1 LEFPILALALVSM
14 IVIGNHS
21 LLTCALRGQE
31 NHLRYAW
38 INAAPAVI
46 SAFGAS
52 LALFLGADLL
62 VDTVVGVGLDV
73 VVIACCWK
81 PSGLRPIFPRVNLSF
96 VRTAREFVYG
106 GLPFV
111 GWNLTMAFYGGID
124 RILLGF
130 FVSSSELGWYGAAY
144 RIIGIP
150 IFIPNLVIT
159 PLFPALSRSQQE
171 PDALRRVIAQ
181 VLRAVLVLMV
191 PLSAAIC
198 VLAPEIPTLLGWPAD
213 FENSVPLM
221 QILSIQVPIVGFD
234 MVLGA
239 VLMSLGLERRWMW
252 VGLIAAVINVAC
264 NLVAIPFFQHTAQNG
279 PIGAALVTV
288 MTEVM
293 MSIGAIAL
301 LPKQVFDKHILWST
315 TPRVVVAGIG
325 AGLVAA
331 WLMPVALILA
341 AVAGAAT
348 YLALGLALRIIS
360 TDDMQ
365 IVRARLMR
373 AHA

>member
-1 LEFPILALALVSM
+1 
-14 IVIGNHS
+14 
-21 LLTCALRGQE
+21 
-31 NHLRYAW
+31 
-38 INAAPAVI
+38 
-46 SAFGAS
+46 
-52 LALFLGADLL
+52 
-62 VDTVVGVGLDV
+62 
-73 VVIACCWK
+73 
-81 PSGLRPIFPRVNLSF
+81 
-96 VRTAREFVYG
+96 
-106 GLPFV
+106 
-111 GWNLTMAFYGGID
+111 
-124 RILLGF
+124 
-130 FVSSSELGWYGAAY
+130 
-144 RIIGIP
+144 
-150 IFIPNLVIT
+150 
-159 PLFPALSRSQQE
+159 
-171 PDALRRVIAQ
+171 
-181 VLRAVLVLMV
+181 
-191 PLSAAIC
+191 
-198 VLAPEIPTLLGWPAD
+198 
-213 FENSVPLM
+213 
-221 QILSIQVPIVGFD
+221 
-234 MVLGA
+234 
-239 VLMSLGLERRWMW
+239 MW

>member
-1 LEFPILALALVSM
+1 
-14 IVIGNHS
+14 
-21 LLTCALRGQE
+21 
-31 NHLRYAW
+31 
-38 INAAPAVI
+38 
-46 SAFGAS
+46 
-52 LALFLGADLL
+52 
-62 VDTVVGVGLDV
+62 
-73 VVIACCWK
+73 
-81 PSGLRPIFPRVNLSF
+81 
-96 VRTAREFVYG
+96 
-106 GLPFV
+106 
-111 GWNLTMAFYGGID
+111 MAFYGGID

-239 VLMSLGLERRWMW
+239 VLMSL
-252 VGLIAAVINVAC
+252 
-264 NLVAIPFFQHTAQNG
+264 
-279 PIGAALVTV
+279 
-288 MTEVM
+288 
-293 MSIGAIAL
+293 
-301 LPKQVFDKHILWST
+301 
-315 TPRVVVAGIG
+315 
-325 AGLVAA
+325 
-331 WLMPVALILA
+331 
-341 AVAGAAT
+341 
-348 YLALGLALRIIS
+348 
-360 TDDMQ
+360 
-365 IVRARLMR
+365 
-373 AHA
+373 